1 MKKSSVR
8 SRVEVVRR
16 SRSQGSLDGGWISG
30 AIRRRRE
37 AQRRTMQWWVARR
50 MWVFVKGGCW
60 RMDCWVWMDCGGGGG
75 GGVVV
80 DDAASDSRKK
90 AR

>member
-1 MKKSSVR
+1 MKNSRVR

-16 SRSQGSLDGGWISG
+16 SRIQGSVDGYWRSG

-37 AQRRTMQWWVARR
+37 AQRRTMQWWVERR
-50 MWVFVKGGCW
+50 MCVFVKGGCW
-60 RMDCWVWMDCGGGGG
+60 RIDCWVWMDCGGDG
-75 GGVVV
+75 V
-80 DDAASDSRKK
+80 DDDDGDDASDSRKK